1 MHPYPFAYRRAT
13 SVDEALQLLASEDDP
28 KLLAGGQSLLPVMK
42 LRFAQPGTLIDISEI
57 ADLRGVSLDGD
68 TLTIGALTTHH
79 DLESDPLVAKHAPVL
94 LEAAHVIGDQQVR
107 NRGTI
112 GGALVHADPAADYP
126 AGVLAL
132 DATIVARGSNGER
145 EIPISEF
152 FQGFMTTALE
162 PDELVTAIRIPAPGE
177 ATGSNYQKLANP
189 ASGYAIVGI
198 AAVVTKAEDGTI
210 ASLRLGLT
218 GVGEMPYRA
227 TAVEDALVGQEPTGD
242 AIRAA
247 AQKAVEG
254 IEPLDDLH
262 APADYRRKVACNLTR
277 RAIINALDTLQ
288 A

>member
-1 MHPYPFAYRRAT
+1 MHPYPFAYRRAA

-28 KLLAGGQSLLPVMK
+28 KLLAGGQSLLPVLK

-57 ADLRGVSLDGD
+57 AALRGVSVDGD

-132 DATIVARGSNGER
+132 DVTIVARGPNGER

-152 FQGFMTTALE
+152 FQDFMTTALE
-162 PDELVTAIRIPAPGE
+162 PNELVTAIRMPVPQE
-177 ATGSNYQKLANP
+177 STGSNYQKLANP

-198 AAVVTKAEDGTI
+198 AAVVTKAGDGSI

-227 TAVEDALVGQEPTGD
+227 TAVEEALVGQEPTDD

-247 AQKAVEG
+247 VRKAVEG
-254 IEPLDDLH
+254 IEPLGDLH

-277 RAIINALDTLQ
+277 RAIINALDSLQ

>member
-247 AQKAVEG
+247 AKKAVEG